1 MPRLRKQTYEIFSQF
16 AASGLSLAESYRR
29 TTGRTAHADVKGSQ
43 WHRYAGVKERIT
55 ELKAE
60 NAKRSQMTREELLD
74 FYAEV
79 IRTPADSVPAG
90 SPVIQAYEQDG
101 EGRVKL
107 RICDKVTAGAAL
119 QKMCGWNEPEK
130 LELSSD
136 TLSHYLLELR
146 KQPFF
151 GGPVIDLEN
160 RSPAE
165 LEDGENRPEH
175 RPGP

>member
-1 MPRLRKQTYEIFSQF
+1 MAWIRWRQGEDYGTEGRKRQ
-16 AASGLSLAESYRR
+16 AVPN
-29 TTGRTAHADVKGSQ
+29 D
-43 WHRYAGVKERIT
+43 
-55 ELKAE
+55 
-60 NAKRSQMTREELLD
+60 REELLD

-79 IRTPADSVPAG
+79 LRTPADSVPAG
-90 SPVIQAYEQDG
+90 SPIIQAYEQDG

-107 RICDKVTAGAAL
+107 RICDKVTAGAQL

-136 TLSHYLLELR
+136 TLSHYLLELG

-160 RSPAE
+160 GSPAE
-165 LEDGENRPEH
+165 LENGQEDHG
-175 RPGP
+175 